1 MKTGLIAASLFVVNL
16 FTPAYATSLK
26 LSTEIDVLVVDGKEM
41 SGPILKGADSLEL
54 DGGIHQV
61 LFQVNKY
68 VPTGTN
74 QGQRLSS
81 QPMIVSFDAKN
92 LKTVTVSLPELNNEY
107 DNMQFNTKMN
117 FRLLDENG
125 HVVNAQRDTL
135 KTPIDNRDIEQIM
148 RDYNLSAQSA
158 SIAAFAA
165 PESENAEEDIVYY
178 QNAEGVI
185 NN

>member
-1 MKTGLIAASLFVVNL
+1 MKTGLITASLLVVNL
-16 FTPAYATSLK
+16 LTPAYATSLQ

-68 VPTGTN
+68 ISTGAN

-81 QPMIVSFDAKN
+81 QPMIVSFNAKS
-92 LKTVTVSLPELNNEY
+92 LKTVTISLPDLNNDY

-125 HVVNAQRDTL
+125 HVVNDQRDRL
-135 KTPIDNRDIEQIM
+135 KVSIVNTDIEQVM
-148 RDYNLSAQSA
+148 RNYNLSAQSA
-158 SIAAFAA
+158 SIAAFATQ
-165 PESENAEEDIVYY
+165 ESENGEDDIVYY
-178 QNAEGVI
+178 QDAENVI
-185 NN
+185 NK